1 MQVRGPERPGPQGLG
16 VEQWESGNR
25 AILGLLEDPEV
36 RNHVDLVI
44 TYRDGAYEVWAAR
57 GMVRFR
63 RLVDGDRIRYETIEQ
78 KGEDPLACQDP
89 TLLSTLEEELR
100 VSGSD
105 DPNRCFFEPEQVSYP
120 FAHERI
126 SQLFDSPLAPDL
138 VVSPRAYAFGIQ
150 VGQHGAL
157 DIVQSRALLA
167 FAGPGIRPGRHR
179 LVCKQVDVAPTICH
193 LMGFPTIEGRDAIGR
208 PAQTYLAR
216 QDGGILHSVLDPQR
230 GRPKRVYVI
239 VLDGLS
245 HTELLYR
252 LDHEPDSIPNLR
264 TILSRAALLE
274 FGSIVNFPSITWP
287 SHATLVTGAWSGH
300 HDVANPTYYL
310 RSQRELASPQ
320 GEMIGS
326 EVFLGEEVET
336 LYEAFRR
343 VRGSFTAAIHEP
355 QGRGADHAALERRVI
370 GDRALLKALTP
381 RFMEEIHPRWVELGG
396 ELYRDAILDARGM
409 AQVAVLFDD
418 PDHPAPEL
426 VVHELALTD
435 PVGHDFGPHS
445 EALRLALDESD
456 TRVGHIL
463 ELLRKKDLLRET
475 LFVITSD
482 HGMACQDVSLA
493 ANPAWHPQRSGMK
506 TVTAEPMIWLRDL
519 HLEVQRAADGRTA
532 RVQVSDVDPGP
543 SGNHVP
549 IEGVQVEVTDRPD
562 DRIAAG
568 RTDAH
573 GSFAF
578 ATPADIPS
586 DRIALT
592 VRHSDFNT
600 RHLMLAGQPLGPDP
614 RGRYR

>member
-1 MQVRGPERPGPQGLG
+1 MEVHGPERVGPQGLDA
-16 VEQWESGNR
+16 EQWESGNR

-36 RNHVDLVI
+36 RDHVDLVI

-63 RLVDGDRIRYETIEQ
+63 RLVDRDGVRYETIEKIGQ
-78 KGEDPLACQDP
+78 DPLANQDP
-89 TLLSTLEEELR
+89 TLLATLEEELR

-105 DPNRCFFEPEQVSYP
+105 DPDRCFFEPEQVSYP

-157 DIVQSRALLA
+157 DIVQSRGPLA

-179 LVCKQVDVAPTICH
+179 MVCKQVDVAPTICH

-216 QDGGILHSVLDPQR
+216 QDGEVLHSVLDPQS

-252 LDHEPDSIPNLR
+252 FDHEPDSIPNLR

-287 SHATLVTGAWSGH
+287 SHSALVTGAWSGH
-300 HDVANPTYYL
+300 HDIVNPSYYL
-310 RSQRELASPQ
+310 RDRREVATPQ
-320 GEMIGS
+320 GQMFES
-326 EVFLGEEVET
+326 EVFLGDGVET

-370 GDRALLKALTP
+370 GDPARLKALTP
-381 RFMEEIHPRWVELGG
+381 RFMEEIHPRWVEVGG
-396 ELYRDAILDARGM
+396 ELYRDAIVDARGI

-418 PDHPAPEL
+418 PAHPAPEL
-426 VVHELALTD
+426 VIHELSLTD
-435 PVGHDFGPHS
+435 PVGHDYGPHS
-445 EALRLALDESD
+445 EGLRQALDESD
-456 TRVGHIL
+456 TRMGHLL
-463 ELLRKKDLLRET
+463 EILRKTDLLRET
-475 LFVITSD
+475 LFVVTSD
-482 HGMACQDVSLA
+482 HGMACQDISLA
-493 ANPAWHPQRSGMK
+493 ANPAWHPQRTGMK

-519 HLEVQRAADGRTA
+519 RVEVQRASDGRTA
-532 RVQVSDVDPGP
+532 RVHVTDLDAGP
-543 SGNHVP
+543 SGERAP
-549 IEGVQVEVTDRPD
+549 LEGVEIDVVDRPD
-562 DRIAAG
+562 RRIASG
-568 RTDAH
+568 RTNAQ
-573 GSFAF
+573 GTFAF
-578 ATPADIPS
+578 ATPADIRS

-592 VRHSDFNT
+592 VRHPDLNP
-600 RHLMLAGQPLGPDP
+600 RHLMLDGRSLGPDP
-614 RGRYR
+614 RELYR